1 VYKLFAIVSLLIV
14 SVWPSAFATQAPIRV
29 RCGGPNYTDSKG
41 QLWES
46 DSGHYN
52 EGVANTTSAVV
63 KGTADPDLFKAA
75 RFNLASSHQ
84 GMIYSF
90 AVPNGSYHVNLYFAE
105 TYPSLQRAKARVFNV
120 SMQGRPVFS
129 NLDVFAE
136 AGADAMLVKGSDIS
150 VTNGWVSIDF
160 VDVVQNAEINAIEIL
175 PGNSGP
181 ALTMNFRYPD
191 GTPVAGK
198 LNYTISSSLL
208 SFTGSEALSNGEVS
222 CALIANP
229 SAIGI
234 SMEFTINAT
243 LLDTAGHQLWNLT
256 MGMNPSKVNLASV
269 QGSTLTVI
277 VQKL

>member
-1 VYKLFAIVSLLIV
+1 VYKWFGIVSLLVV
-14 SVWPSAFATQAPIRV
+14 SVWPAASATQAPIRV

-46 DSGHYN
+46 DSGHFNHGTAYTT
-52 EGVANTTSAVV
+52 NTDV

-75 RFNLASSHQ
+75 RFNLVASHE
-84 GMIYSF
+84 GMIYSY
-90 AVPNGSYHVNLYFAE
+90 AVPNGSYHINLYFAE
-105 TYPSLQRAKARVFNV
+105 TSSSLQHANARVFNV
-120 SMQGRPVFS
+120 SIQGKPVFS
-129 NLDVFAE
+129 NLDIFAE
-136 AGADAMLVKGSDIS
+136 AGANAMLVKGSDIS
-150 VTNGWVSIDF
+150 VTNGWISLDF
-160 VDVVQNAEINAIEIL
+160 VDVIQNAQINAIEIL

-181 ALTMNFRYPD
+181 ALTMTFHYPD

-198 LNYTISSSLL
+198 LNYTVSSSLL
-208 SFTGSEALSNGEVS
+208 SFSGSEALSNGEVS

-234 SMEFTINAT
+234 SMEFTISAT
-243 LLDTAGHQLWNLT
+243 LLDSAGHQLWNLT

-269 QGSTLTVI
+269 QGSTLAVV

>member
-1 VYKLFAIVSLLIV
+1 VYKLFGIVSLLIV
-14 SVWPSAFATQAPIRV
+14 SVWPAASATQAPIRV

-46 DSGHYN
+46 DSGHFN
-52 EGVANTTSAVV
+52 EGVANTTNTVV
-63 KGTADPDLFKAA
+63 KGTADPELFQAA
-75 RFNLASSHQ
+75 RFNLVSSHK
-84 GMIYSF
+84 GMVYSF

-105 TYPSLQRAKARVFNV
+105 TYPSLQRPKARVFNV
-120 SMQGRPVFS
+120 SMQGKQVFT
-129 NLDVFAE
+129 NLDIFAE
-136 AGADAMLVKGSDIS
+136 AGANSMLVKGSDIS

-160 VDVVQNAEINAIEIL
+160 VDVVQNAQINAIEIL

-181 ALTMNFRYPD
+181 AFTMNFRYPD

-198 LNYTISSSLL
+198 LNYTVSSSLL
-208 SFTGSEALSNGEVS
+208 SFNGSEALSDGEVS

-243 LLDTAGHQLWNLT
+243 LVDTAGHQLWNLT

-269 QGSTLTVI
+269 QGTTLTVV